1 MTYDTWRLQGRIS
14 EIAQCWVAK
23 ASAEW
28 PLVGEASPEEGW
40 LGAEVQL

>member
-23 ASAEW
+23 ASVEGR
-28 PLVGEASPEEGW
+28 LMGEGW
-40 LGAEVQL
+40 PGQVWLEVEVQL